1 MWYMGE
7 TFDKEKNKPYKTL
20 EGGLKAA
27 QKNNL
32 NLYDEDGEIAHKAMQ
47 KAQEG
52 QQDAKTDI
60 SSPEPEEGQEGA
72 ENEATGVYAELVED
86 KDVPEGAMNPDE
98 NGNVKVYDENGN
110 VVGTI
115 TEEEAERMTTGVLV
129 KDGVYPVEG
138 FITQVYKGNLRRRI
152 RPSWEKSAVS
162 GVVRIRKER
171 VKALHIVDGKPLYET
186 VNGFFISGD
195 IAHVEFHKDE

>member
-1 MWYMGE
+1 MWYMGK

-52 QQDAKTDI
+52 QQDAKMDI
-60 SSPEPEEGQEGA
+60 SPPEPEEGQEGA
-72 ENEATGVYAELVED
+72 ENEVTGVYEELVED
-86 KDVPEGAMNPDE
+86 ADVPEGAMNPDE

-115 TEEEAERMTTGVLV
+115 TKEEAERMATGVSV
-129 KDGVYPVEG
+129 KDGVYPAEG

-152 RPSWEKSAVS
+152 RPSWEQSAVS